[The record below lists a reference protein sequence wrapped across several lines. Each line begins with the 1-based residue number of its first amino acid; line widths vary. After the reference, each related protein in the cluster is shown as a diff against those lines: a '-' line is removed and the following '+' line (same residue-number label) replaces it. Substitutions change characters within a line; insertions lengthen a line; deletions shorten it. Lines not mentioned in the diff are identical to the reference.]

1 MNIGRFL
8 LAAVLVLLPSI
19 ALAGQSGQW
28 GVHLASYKLEANV
41 HNGWLQMQAAYP
53 NLLAGLSPRRI
64 VADIP
69 GKGTFVRLVAG
80 PIPNQADAEALRR
93 QFVKRGKYAH
103 VLALPAAAMPPR
115 ARPLTMENIPLCS
128 AMGDL
133 QVRIRHVD
141 THDLIGMDANPVRVV
156 VPETDN
162 AKPPRNIASRA
173 YKSSTDPRALARKD
187 RSVIATVSQ
196 QLPKPATVTFHSELL
211 TQNINTG
218 ATPDLSPGGAED
230 MHEFAGVAIGNGTIS
245 LTPGLCRI
253 GDQVAPYAGFGVA
266 F

>member
-19 ALAGQSGQW
+19 VLAGQSGQW

-41 HNGWLQMQAAYP
+41 HNGWLLMQAAYP
-53 NLLAGLSPRRI
+53 DLLAGLSPRRV

-93 QFVKRGKYAH
+93 QFVMRGKYAD
-103 VLALPAAAMPPR
+103 VLALPATATPPR
-115 ARPLTMENIPLCS
+115 AQPLTMENIPLCS
-128 AMGDL
+128 AMDNL

-156 VPETDN
+156 VPQTDN
-162 AKPPRNIASRA
+162 APPPRSIASRA

-187 RSVIATVSQ
+187 RSVVETVSQ
-196 QLPKPATVTFHSELL
+196 KIPKPATVTFHSDIL
-211 TQNINTG
+211 TQNTNTG
-218 ATPDLSPGGAED
+218 AAPDLSPGGEED
-230 MHEFAGVAIGNGTIS
+230 GHEFAGVAIGNGTINV
-245 LTPGLCRI
+245 TPGLCRI
-253 GDQVAPYAGFGVA
+253 GDQVAPYAGIGVA